1 MNIKNV
7 VMLATVWCCGIM
19 SVEAQEQ
26 AEEFTVATLNVD
38 GLPAELIVSVNPE
51 GPGEKYTPEIADY
64 LLNKNYDIVGF
75 QENFNFYDLL
85 FEKLETTYLH
95 DLCYGKMT
103 LETLTIPF
111 PYDGINLIWKKDISG
126 ERTDSVQ
133 WEQSYGMIDHAN
145 DELTN
150 KGFRRY
156 ELTLKGGSQVVVYN
170 GHFDA
175 SSEEDEVSGEDTPDR
190 LVRMIQW
197 RQLRDSILNY
207 IDERP
212 IIVMGDMNSYYCR
225 DSIQHQFIEYIEAT
239 GKAHVFDAWVELE
252 HNKEYPAMVEGP
264 VTNDPN
270 GHGWVR
276 QGEMVDKILFINPVG
291 GSQLTALSYRV
302 DSVEYVRSDTGTP
315 LGDHFPV
322 AVGFRIK
329 PAGQSS
335 GIHNCPLA
343 NELLNAY
350 FDLNGRQYASL
361 PAKKGIY
368 ICRGRKILVK

>member
-7 VMLATVWCCGIM
+7 VILATVWCCGVIC
-19 SVEAQEQ
+19 VQAQNE

-38 GLPAELIVSVNPE
+38 GLPAELLVPVNPD

-85 FEKLETTYLH
+85 FERLETTYLH
-95 DLCYGKMT
+95 DLCYGKMSFA
-103 LETLTIPF
+103 TLTIPF
-111 PYDGINLIWKKDISG
+111 PYDGINLLWKKGISG
-126 ERTDSVQ
+126 ERTDSVK
-133 WEQSYGMIDHAN
+133 WEKSYGLMDHAS

-156 ELTLKGGSQVVVYN
+156 ELTLKGGLQVVVYN

-175 SSEEDEVSGEDTPDR
+175 SSEGDEVSGEDTPDR

-197 RQLRDSILNY
+197 RQLRDCILNN
-207 IDERP
+207 IDECP

-225 DSIQHQFIEYIEAT
+225 DSIQHQFVEYIEGT
-239 GKAHVFDAWVELE
+239 GKANVFDAWVELE

-264 VTNDPN
+264 VTNDPG
-270 GHGWVR
+270 GHGYVR
-276 QGEMVDKILFINPVG
+276 QGEMLDKILFINPVG
-291 GSQLTALSYRV
+291 GSRLTALSYRV
-302 DSVEYVRSDTGTP
+302 DSVEYVRSDTGAP

-322 AVGFRIK
+322 AVSFRIE

-335 GIHNCPLA
+335 GISNCPLA
-343 NELLNAY
+343 SESPNAY

-368 ICRGRKILVK
+368 IFRGKRVVVK